1 MTSQMRKE
9 STEIVFFVCFYKRKK
24 TPQFSVHSESQ
35 KWLRNLKA
43 GLSDR
48 ITLNVHERDLAL

>member
-1 MTSQMRKE
+1 MRKE
-9 STEIVFFVCFYKRKK
+9 ITEIVFFVCFYKRKK